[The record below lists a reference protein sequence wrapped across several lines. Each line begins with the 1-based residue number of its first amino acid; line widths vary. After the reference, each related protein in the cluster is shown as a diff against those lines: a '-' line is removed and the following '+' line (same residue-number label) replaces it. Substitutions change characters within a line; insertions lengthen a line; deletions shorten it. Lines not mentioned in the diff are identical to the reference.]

1 VLRKYAWLIA
11 KSGGVMDES
20 PIERSQREF
29 AEKSKIVR
37 PAKTAGS
44 EYFGILAII
53 TLIVVIV
60 VLFYLGMS

>member
-1 VLRKYAWLIA
+1 MLSSLGNQ
-11 KSGGVMDES
+11 GGVMDES

-60 VLFYLGMS
+60 VLFFLVMS

>member
-1 VLRKYAWLIA
+1 MLSSLGNQ
-11 KSGGVMDES
+11 GGVMDES

-60 VLFYLGMS
+60 VWFFLVMS